1 MITHHAQ
8 AIEMTALIE
17 SHTENEEIRSL
28 VCESTSQPMCTAT
41 SAPKSESW
49 KTYWREN
56 L

>member
-28 VCESTSQPMCTAT
+28 GVRISRPQNDEIKFM
-41 SAPKSESW
+41 KR
-49 KTYWREN
+49 WREN